1 MMLMY
6 EIQTNQNTPG
16 DISAVISKMHLRLK
30 KSVNLAL
37 KTVIYKDYLMKYSNL
52 EIQITIVQLARQES
66 GQIF

>member
-1 MMLMY
+1 MLMY

-30 KSVNLAL
+30 KSVNQAL

-52 EIQITIVQLARQES
+52 EIQITIV
-66 GQIF
+66 